1 MHALEIG
8 LRSRYEQGTCSARE
22 RRWLRPLPHLHAQ
35 DPVPR
40 SHAAGDARVTGGED
54 EAKVAA
60 AGSAAKVVAGGCSSL
75 LVDGEVDGA
84 VPRAVSFGDR
94 VRPSEEGGRGGRA
107 AGVGAEEAGV
117 RGEVAP
123 GPAHGAGTAE
133 GPSWQV
139 EEDLAVHVVRERGW
153 TAAVGARADILH

>member
-1 MHALEIG
+1 M
-8 LRSRYEQGTCSARE
+8 
-22 RRWLRPLPHLHAQ
+22 
-35 DPVPR
+35 
-40 SHAAGDARVTGGED
+40 TGGED
-54 EAKVAA
+54 ETEVAA
-60 AGSAAKVVAGGCSSL
+60 AGSAAMAVAVVVTGGCSTTGPI

-84 VPRAVSFGDR
+84 VLRAVSFGDR
-94 VRPSEEGGRGGRA
+94 VRPSEEEGRGGRA

-139 EEDLAVHVVRERGW
+139 EEDLAVHVVRERGR